1 MINLHPS
8 YLNNPIQTVM
18 FLKAT
23 VAILLLHRLLLCLF
37 TFGVVYAYH
46 DLFFFKITNTVVFCL
61 ISALC
66 GTAML
71 HGTNVLSPSCL
82 LYFEKVEHK

>member
-8 YLNNPIQTVM
+8 YLNNPLQTVM
-18 FLKAT
+18 FLKDT
-23 VAILLLHRLLLCLF
+23 VAILHLTVTLF
-37 TFGVVYAYH
+37 TVV
-46 DLFFFKITNTVVFCL
+46 TVYLWHCV
-61 ISALC
+61 C

-71 HGTNVLSPSCL
+71 QGKNVLSPSCL